1 MTDNTAKAAQNR
13 GRITLLIIIGIFAI
27 PLATAWIWSANTDQ
41 IKPSGTTN
49 KGTLIEPPRPISLD
63 DSIELE
69 GFAAEDTLRR
79 IWTLIYV
86 ANNDCNSACQDR
98 LYRLRQVR
106 MALGPQRMDRVQ
118 GLLLNRGEFSPS
130 TQAVLEKDHYGLMIE
145 DLDNTQRITGALTE
159 LFGAEFE
166 TLGHIYLVDPF
177 GNLMMYYPGETSAY
191 SIKADLKRLLKVSRA
206 G

>member
-1 MTDNTAKAAQNR
+1 MTKQSTPSQNK

-27 PLATAWIWSANTDQ
+27 PLALAWIWSANTDQ
-41 IKPSGTTN
+41 FQPSGTTN

-63 DSIELE
+63 DSIELA
-69 GFAAEDTLRR
+69 GFAAEDQLRR

-86 ANNDCNSACQDR
+86 ANQDCDSQCQDR
-98 LYRLRQVR
+98 IYRLRQVR

-118 GLLLNRGEFSPS
+118 GLLLNRGPLSAA
-130 TQAVLEKDHYGLMIE
+130 TQAVLEKDHQGLMVA
-145 DLDNTQRITGALTE
+145 DLNQTQRINNALND
-159 LFGAEFE
+159 LFGSEFE
-166 TLGHIYLVDPF
+166 QLGQIYLVDPF
-177 GNLMMYYPGETSAY
+177 GNLMMYYSGEASAY

>member
-1 MTDNTAKAAQNR
+1 MTKQSTPSQNK

-27 PLATAWIWSANTDQ
+27 PLAVAWIWSANTDQ
-41 IKPSGTTN
+41 FQPSGTTN

-63 DSIELE
+63 DSIELA
-69 GFAAEDTLRR
+69 GFAAEDPLRR

-86 ANNDCNSACQDR
+86 ANQDCDSQCQDR
-98 LYRLRQVR
+98 IYRLRQVR

-118 GLLLNRGEFSPS
+118 GLLLNRGPLSAA
-130 TQAVLEKDHYGLMIE
+130 TQAVLDKDHQGLMVA
-145 DLDNTQRITGALTE
+145 DLNQTQRINNALND
-159 LFGAEFE
+159 LFGSEFE
-166 TLGHIYLVDPF
+166 QLGQIYLVDPF
-177 GNLMMYYPGETSAY
+177 GNLMMYYSGEASAY

>member
-1 MTDNTAKAAQNR
+1 MTDSTKDINQTR
-13 GRITLLIIIGIFAI
+13 GRIILLVIIGIFAI
-27 PLATAWIWSANTDQ
+27 PLAAAWIWSANTDQ
-41 IKPSGTTN
+41 VKPAGTTN
-49 KGTLIEPPRPISLD
+49 KGTLIDPPRPISLD

-86 ANNDCNSACQDR
+86 ANNDCDSRCQDR
-98 LYRLRQVR
+98 VYRLRQVR

-118 GLLLNRGEFSPS
+118 GLLLNRGPFSES
-130 TQAVLEKDHYGLMIE
+130 TQAFLEKEHFGLMVE
-145 DLDNTQRITGALTE
+145 DLNNTQRINDALTE

-166 TLGHIYLVDPF
+166 SLGHIYLVDPF
-177 GNLMMYYPGETSAY
+177 GNLMMQYDGETSAY